1 MEYLPDISHL
11 HYLGLFILLI
21 AGGVG
26 LPFPEDATLILCG
39 VLISGGDVKAV
50 PAILTVYAGLLCGD
64 IILYHFGKKFGR
76 KVVTHKWFHRV
87 LPPEKLEKAEAR
99 FKKYG
104 VLTILIGRHIAGLRA
119 QLFLVS
125 GILRMAFWK
134 FVLTDAVSAIFTMAL
149 MVGIGYKGGEEL
161 PVIRAYIRVA
171 GRAVLIAAVAAG
183 VLYLIYSYLM
193 RRRARA
199 AGNGS

>member
-1 MEYLPDISHL
+1 MEYLPDILQL

-21 AGGVG
+21 AGGIG

-39 VLISGGDVKAV
+39 VLLSAGDVKFV

-64 IILYHFGKKFGR
+64 TILYHIGKKFGR

-87 LPPEKLEKAEAR
+87 LTPEKLEKAEAR
-99 FKKYG
+99 FIKHS
-104 VLTILIGRHIAGLRA
+104 ILAILLGRHVAGLRA

-125 GILRMAFWK
+125 GILRMDYWK
-134 FVLTDAVSAIFTMAL
+134 FILTDAVSAIFTMAL

-161 PVIRAYIRVA
+161 PAIREHIRAV
-171 GRAVLIAAVAAG
+171 GHVVLIVAVAAG
-183 VLYLIYSYLM
+183 
-193 RRRARA
+193 A
-199 AGNGS
+199 AYMAYRYITRKSKKANSL

>member
-39 VLISGGDVKAV
+39 VLISAGDIKAV

-64 IILYHFGKKFGR
+64 TILYHFGKKFGR
-76 KVVTHKWFHRV
+76 KVVTHRWFHRV
-87 LPPEKLEKAEAR
+87 LPPEKLDRVEAR
-99 FKKYG
+99 FIKHS
-104 VLTILIGRHIAGLRA
+104 VLAILIGRHVAGFRA

-125 GILRMAFWK
+125 GILRMDYWK
-134 FVLTDAVSAIFTMAL
+134 FILTDAVSAMFTLAL

-161 PVIRAYIRVA
+161 PVIRGYIRVA
-171 GRAVLIAAVAAG
+171 GRTVLIAAVAAG
-183 VLYLIYSYLM
+183 ALYLIYSYFR
-193 RRRARA
+193 RRRANA
-199 AGNGS
+199 TENGS

>member
-11 HYLGLFILLI
+11 HYLGLFVLLI
-21 AGGVG
+21 AGGIG

-39 VLISGGDVKAV
+39 VLLSAGDVKFA

-64 IILYHFGKKFGR
+64 TILYHVGKKFGR

-87 LPPEKLEKAEAR
+87 LPPEKLEKVEAR
-99 FKKYG
+99 FIKHS
-104 VLTILIGRHIAGLRA
+104 VLAILIGRHVAGLRA

-125 GILRMAFWK
+125 GIMRMAFWK
-134 FVLTDAVSAIFTMAL
+134 FVLTDAVSAIFTMTL

-161 PVIRAYIRVA
+161 PAIREHIRVV
-171 GRAVLIAAVAAG
+171 GHVVLIIAVVAG
-183 VLYLIYSYLM
+183 VLYLLYGYF
-193 RRRARA
+193 RRWRAHA
-199 AGNGS
+199 ARKDV

>member
-39 VLISGGDVKAV
+39 VLISGGDVKAI
-50 PAILTVYAGLLCGD
+50 PAILTVYAGLLCAD
-64 IILYHFGKKFGR
+64 IILYHVGKKFGR
-76 KVVTHKWFHRV
+76 KVVTHRWFHRD
-87 LPPEKLEKAEAR
+87 LPPEKLDRVEAR
-99 FKKYG
+99 FIKHS
-104 VLTILIGRHIAGLRA
+104 VLAILIGRHVMGLRA

-125 GILRMAFWK
+125 GIMRMAFWK

-161 PVIRAYIRVA
+161 PEIREHIRVV
-171 GRAVLIAAVAAG
+171 GRAVLIAAVACG
-183 VLYLIYSYLM
+183 ILYLLYGYFR
-193 RRRARA
+193 RRRARFA
-199 AGNGS
+199 RKDA